1 LRPNSFMRCFT
12 VSLTILLLF
21 FNCSGP
27 FLKDHPLPDMKPRQL
42 IEKLQSHGRKLR
54 TLQGSAHLTIN
65 SESGNFQGTL
75 QIKARLPDSL
85 FIKVEGPFGV
95 DVAYLRLC
103 GQELLFYNPMMKL
116 AYTGSLDEKI
126 DLMPVQINTGDF
138 LLQTLG
144 LLLIPESRIGDI
156 RSLISRSGHYEIYF
170 NNGERVSVLPK
181 GPVVSR
187 WEKRNTNGNLDW
199 TWEGN
204 NFRKSAGVQL
214 PRLIR
219 VHVEHPKQFITV
231 YYTKRKTNKHLKP
244 GWSDLKLPE
253 GVNPIAL

>member
-1 LRPNSFMRCFT
+1 MRPNSFMRCFT

-21 FNCSGP
+21 SNCSGP

-85 FIKVEGPFGV
+85 LIKVEGPFGV
-95 DVAYLRLC
+95 DIAYLRLC

-204 NFRKSAGVQL
+204 NYRKSAGVQL

-231 YYTKRKTNKHLKP
+231 YYIKRKTNKHLKP